1 MMLALRLSKEARP
14 CRLAFLL
21 MRSQTMSELDNLKVV
36 RDVYLDYRDRNFD
49 ALRHCL
55 AKDVKLFDIGPP
67 DIIPTAGTR
76 YGRDQVEQYFVT
88 LDDME
93 AIRSF
98 EPEEFIVEGDKVVA
112 MGDLERRVDS
122 TGSVIQSPWVH
133 VYILRNGKI
142 SDFRSFYDTAA
153 AVTALASGPSRPR
166 RVDRVGARRP
176 TIM

>member
-1 MMLALRLSKEARP
+1 
-14 CRLAFLL
+14 
-21 MRSQTMSELDNLKVV
+21 MSELDNLKVV
-36 RDVYLDYRDRNFD
+36 RDVYLAYRDRNFD

-55 AKDVKLFDIGPP
+55 AEDVKWFAIGPP

-133 VYILRNGKI
+133 VYTLRNGKI

-153 AVTALASGPSRPR
+153 AVTALAGGPSRPR
-166 RVDRVGARRP
+166 RVDTVGARRP